1 MRLMS
6 CDRGAQRG
14 IDSADMIYAGGE
26 AAKSP
31 PRHKEKL
38 AEPVFIN
45 RFEFHLR
52 PLGYRCRAPGS
63 WVTWVL
69 AWHSTEVGL
78 RRSGT
83 VLSARGLA

>member
-6 CDRGAQRG
+6 CERGAQRG
-14 IDSADMIYAGGE
+14 IDPADMIYGGGE
-26 AAKSP
+26 AAISP

-52 PLGYRCRAPGS
+52 PLGVSLSGALGG

-83 VLSARGLA
+83 MVLAD